1 MFEAFSNDKSTFK
14 KQLVLRIIIG
24 LAFLFAAVFLNI
36 MYFETA
42 AKNMQVNEKIRQESE
57 WIAGFDMKEATSLEK
72 KMLRPCKYQEVS
84 GVVKKQLD
92 ILSASNLK
100 LASVRNT
107 ENRQSQS
114 QKGARMKSMITD
126 VTVTG
131 NWDDFTKA
139 MNRFEKENLVVITR
153 LKCEFRNGNVQA
165 VIAFNTYYV

>member
-14 KQLVLRIIIG
+14 KQLIFRIVIG

-36 MYFETA
+36 MYYETA
-42 AKNMQVNEKIRQESE
+42 SNNMQANEKIRQEAE
-57 WIAGFDMKEATSLEK
+57 WIAGFDMKEAAALEK
-72 KMLRPCKYQEVS
+72 KMLRPCKYQELK

-92 ILSASNLK
+92 ILSSSNLK

-114 QKGARMKSMITD
+114 QKGTKMKSMTTD
-126 VTVTG
+126 VTVQG
-131 NWDDFTKA
+131 SWEDFSKA
-139 MNRFEKENLVVITR
+139 MNRFEKENLVVITK

-165 VIAFNTYYV
+165 VLAFNTYYV